1 MATIIHQRITKLSRI
16 TAVKNAVMVTLVENV
31 ILGFVL
37 KKYCNDRNA
46 RVFYSVAAKIY
57 QP

>member
-1 MATIIHQRITKLSRI
+1 
-16 TAVKNAVMVTLVENV
+16 MVTLVENV